1 MMYSSVKFD
10 MYPHSWTSA
19 QLLASDQ
26 NQTFGC
32 GPPADNALHT
42 VDVRGSRATSHQI
55 SKPMIDP
62 TNSLAFSMH
71 ANKGVYAV
79 LLGSGVSRAA
89 RIPTGW
95 EITIELVRKVAAL
108 QGANCE
114 PDPAGW
120 FFKTT
125 GKEPGYS
132 ELLDAVA
139 KTPAERQQLL
149 RSYWEPTEEERE
161 EGAKVPT
168 KAHRAVA
175 DLVKLGYVRVILT
188 TNFDRLLEIALQD
201 VGIQATVL
209 SSPDHIDGALPL
221 VHTPCTV
228 VKIHGDYLDTRI
240 RNTPEEL
247 ATYPDAFNRLLDRI
261 FDEYGLLI
269 AGWSADWDDALR
281 AAMTRAPYRRFTTYW
296 ASRGSPSAKAADLIA
311 RRGATLIEISDAD
324 SFFDTVSEQ
333 VKALEEFSRPHPLST
348 EAAVATLK
356 RYLSEPKYRIA
367 LDDLVSREAENV
379 AAATT
384 GPAFDVTSRDTNGAA
399 ILARLKSYEAPSA
412 TLIRMAFVAGQW
424 CEGAQVNPWAKA
436 LAKLSLR
443 RAQEGSVIWLELQR
457 YPATLLLYAFGLG
470 AVATEQWAPLQ
481 AMFNTSVVREH
492 REDKRVVDLVPVWAL
507 FEMGA
512 DVMKQLPE
520 RGREYTP
527 LHNHLEALLIPVFR
541 AHFLSEEAFHVAFDR
556 FEILAALSFAIPAIE
571 KGGSYWTLPGAY
583 GWRHENRQRILGEI
597 RTSLE
602 SLGDRSPFVISG
614 IVGKTALLAL
624 KNLNELEKFVPEFR
638 WR

>member
-1 MMYSSVKFD
+1 
-10 MYPHSWTSA
+10 
-19 QLLASDQ
+19 
-26 NQTFGC
+26 
-32 GPPADNALHT
+32 
-42 VDVRGSRATSHQI
+42 
-55 SKPMIDP
+55 MIDP
-62 TNSLAFSMH
+62 ITSLAFSMH

-95 EITIELVRKVAAL
+95 EITNELVCKVAAL

-114 PDPAGW
+114 PDPAAW
-120 FFKTT
+120 FFKAT

-149 RSYWEPTEEERE
+149 RTYWEPTEQERE

-168 KAHRAVA
+168 MAHRAVA

-209 SSPDHIDGALPL
+209 STPDHIEGALPL
-221 VHTPCTV
+221 VHTPCTI

-247 ATYPDAFNRLLDRI
+247 VTYPDAFNRLLDRI
-261 FDEYGLLI
+261 FDEYGLVI

-281 AAMTRAPYRRFTTYW
+281 AAMTRAPYRRFSTYW
-296 ASRGSPSAKAADLIA
+296 ASRGKPSAKAIDLIA

-324 SFFDTVSEQ
+324 SFFDTLEEQ

-348 EAAVATLK
+348 EAAVATFK

-367 LDDLVSREAENV
+367 LDDLVSRETESV
-379 AAATT
+379 ATATT
-384 GPAFDVTSRDTNGAA
+384 GLAFDVNSRDTNGAA
-399 ILARLKSYEAPSA
+399 ILARLKAYEAPSA
-412 TLIRMAFVAGQW
+412 TLNRMAFVGGQW
-424 CEGAQVNPWAKA
+424 SDEAQINSWTKA

-443 RAQEGSVIWLELQR
+443 RAQAGTDIWLELQR

-470 AVATEQWAPLQ
+470 AVSTEQWASLH
-481 AMFNTSVVREH
+481 AMFNAVVARENG
-492 REDKRVVDLVPVWAL
+492 EDKRAVELVPVWVL
-507 FEMGA
+507 FQWGA
-512 DVMKQLPE
+512 DVMKILPE
-520 RGREYTP
+520 RGRQYTP
-527 LHNHLEALLIPVFR
+527 MQNHLEALLLPLLR
-541 AHFLSEEAFHVAFDR
+541 PHFPSEEAFHVAFDR
-556 FEILAALSFAIPAIE
+556 LEVLAALSYAVPAIGKVE
-571 KGGSYWTLPGAY
+571 SYWTLPGSY
-583 GWRHENRQRILGEI
+583 GWRHENRLRIFGEI
-597 RTSLE
+597 RTSLQ

-614 IVGKTALLAL
+614 IVGKTALHGLENLAQ
-624 KNLNELEKFVPEFR
+624 LEKFVSEFR

>member
-1 MMYSSVKFD
+1 
-10 MYPHSWTSA
+10 
-19 QLLASDQ
+19 
-26 NQTFGC
+26 
-32 GPPADNALHT
+32 
-42 VDVRGSRATSHQI
+42 
-55 SKPMIDP
+55 MIDP

-71 ANKGVYAV
+71 SNKGVYAV

-108 QGANCE
+108 QGASCE

-120 FFKTT
+120 FLETT

-149 RSYWEPTEEERE
+149 RTYWEPTEQERE

-209 SSPDHIDGALPL
+209 STPDHIDGALPL
-221 VHTPCTV
+221 VHTPCTI

-247 ATYPDAFNRLLDRI
+247 ATYPDAFNHLLDRI
-261 FDEYGLLI
+261 FDEYGLVI

-281 AAMTRAPYRRFTTYW
+281 AAMTRAPYRRFSTYW
-296 ASRGSPSAKAADLIA
+296 ASRGDPSARAADLIA

-324 SFFDTVSEQ
+324 SFFYTVSEQ

-384 GPAFDVTSRDTNGAA
+384 GPAFDVNARDTNGAA
-399 ILARLKSYEAPSA
+399 ILARLKSYEAPSV

-424 CEGAQVNPWAKA
+424 SEGAQVNPWTKA
-436 LAKLSLR
+436 LAKLSLH
-443 RAQEGSVIWLELQR
+443 RAQGGSVIWLDLQR

-470 AVATEQWAPLQ
+470 AVATEQWASLH
-481 AMFNTSVVREH
+481 AMFNSAVVREN
-492 REDKRVVDLVPVWAL
+492 REDKRAVELVPVWAL
-507 FEMGA
+507 FQMGA
-512 DVMKQLPE
+512 DVMKSLPE
-520 RGREYTP
+520 RDRQYTP
-527 LHNHLEALLIPVFR
+527 LQNHLEALLLPLFR
-541 AHFLSEEAFHVAFDR
+541 PHFPSEDAFHVAFDR
-556 FEILAALSFAIPAIE
+556 LEVLAALSYAIPAIE
-571 KGGSYWTLPGAY
+571 KGERYWTLPGAY
-583 GWRHENRQRILGEI
+583 GWRNANRQRIFGEI
-597 RTSLE
+597 RSSLQ

-614 IVGKTALLAL
+614 IVGKAASHGLE
-624 KNLNELEKFVPEFR
+624 NLTQLEKFVPEFR

>member
-1 MMYSSVKFD
+1 
-10 MYPHSWTSA
+10 
-19 QLLASDQ
+19 
-26 NQTFGC
+26 
-32 GPPADNALHT
+32 
-42 VDVRGSRATSHQI
+42 
-55 SKPMIDP
+55 MIDP
-62 TNSLAFSMH
+62 TTSLAFSMH
-71 ANKGVYAV
+71 ANKGVYAI

-114 PDPAGW
+114 PAPAEW
-120 FFKTT
+120 FLKTM
-125 GKEPGYS
+125 GNEPGYS

-149 RSYWEPTEEERE
+149 RSYWEPTEQERE

-201 VGIQATVL
+201 LGIQATVL
-209 SSPDHIDGALPL
+209 STPDHIDGALPL
-221 VHTPCTV
+221 VHTPCTI

-240 RNTPEEL
+240 KNTPEEL

-261 FDEYGLLI
+261 FDEYGLVI

-281 AAMTRAPYRRFTTYW
+281 AAMTRAPYRRFSTYW
-296 ASRGSPSAKAADLIA
+296 ASRGEPSAKATDLIA
-311 RRGATLIEISDAD
+311 RRGATLIRISDAD

-333 VKALEEFSRPHPLST
+333 IKALEEFSRPHPMST
-348 EAAVATLK
+348 EAAVTTLK
-356 RYLSEPKYRIA
+356 RYLAEAKYRIM

-384 GPAFDVTSRDTNGAA
+384 GPAFDVNSQNTNGVA
-399 ILARLKSYEAPSA
+399 ILARLKSYEAASV

-424 CEGAQVNPWAKA
+424 SDGAQVTPWTRA

-443 RAQEGSVIWLELQR
+443 RAQGGTLIWLELQR

-470 AVATEQWAPLQ
+470 AVATEQWASLH
-481 AMFNTSVVREH
+481 AMFNSTVASES
-492 REDKRVVDLVPVWAL
+492 REDKRAVELVPVWAL
-507 FEMGA
+507 FERGA
-512 DVMKQLPE
+512 DVMKLLPE
-520 RGREYTP
+520 RDRQFTP
-527 LHNHLEALLIPVFR
+527 LQNHLEAVLLPFFR
-541 AHFLSEEAFHVAFDR
+541 SHFTSEEAFHLAFDKL
-556 FEILAALSFAIPAIE
+556 EVLAALSYAIPAIA
-571 KGGSYWTLPGAY
+571 KGERYWTIPGAY
-583 GWRHENRQRILGEI
+583 GWRHENRQRIFGEI
-597 RTSLE
+597 RSSLQ
-602 SLGDRSPFVISG
+602 SLGDHSPFVLSS
-614 IVGKTALLAL
+614 IVGKTALLGL
-624 KNLNELEKFVPEFR
+624 DNLTQLEKFVPEFR
-638 WR
+638 WH

>member
-1 MMYSSVKFD
+1 
-10 MYPHSWTSA
+10 
-19 QLLASDQ
+19 
-26 NQTFGC
+26 
-32 GPPADNALHT
+32 
-42 VDVRGSRATSHQI
+42 
-55 SKPMIDP
+55 MIDP

-108 QGANCE
+108 QGRNCE
-114 PDPAGW
+114 PDPAEW
-120 FFKTT
+120 FIKTM
-125 GKEPGYS
+125 GQEPGYS

-149 RSYWEPTEEERE
+149 RTYWEPTEQERE
-161 EGAKVPT
+161 EGAKLPT
-168 KAHRAVA
+168 KAHRAIA

-209 SSPDHIDGALPL
+209 STPDHIDGALPL
-221 VHTPCTV
+221 VHTPCTI

-261 FDEYGLLI
+261 FDEYGLVI

-281 AAMTRAPYRRFTTYW
+281 AAMTRAPYRRFSTYW
-296 ASRGSPSAKAADLIA
+296 ASRGGPSAKATDLIA

-324 SFFDTVSEQ
+324 SFFETVSEQ

-384 GPAFDVTSRDTNGAA
+384 GPAFDVNSRDTNGAA
-399 ILARLKSYEAPSA
+399 ILARLKSYEAPSV

-424 CEGAQVNPWAKA
+424 SEGAQVNPWTKA
-436 LAKLSLR
+436 LANLALH
-443 RAQEGSVIWLELQR
+443 RAPGGTVIWLELQR

-470 AVATEQWAPLQ
+470 AVATEQWASLH
-481 AMFNTSVVREH
+481 AMFNSAVAREN
-492 REDKRVVDLVPVWAL
+492 RDDKRAVELTPVWAL
-507 FEMGA
+507 FERGA
-512 DVMKQLPE
+512 DVMKSLPE
-520 RGREYTP
+520 RDRQFTP
-527 LHNHLEALLIPVFR
+527 LQNHLEALLLPLFR
-541 AHFLSEEAFHVAFDR
+541 PHFPSKEAFHVAFDR
-556 FEILAALSFAIPAIE
+556 LEILAALSYAIPAIE
-571 KGGSYWTLPGAY
+571 RGGRYWTLPGTY
-583 GWRHENRQRILGEI
+583 GWRHENSRRIFGEI
-597 RTSLE
+597 RTSLQ
-602 SLGDRSPFVISG
+602 SLGDHSPFVISG
-614 IVGKTALLAL
+614 IVGKTALHGLE
-624 KNLNELEKFVPEFR
+624 NLTQLENFVLELR

>member
-1 MMYSSVKFD
+1 MRLCFKPDFERGLPD
-10 MYPHSWTSA
+10 
-19 QLLASDQ
+19 
-26 NQTFGC
+26 
-32 GPPADNALHT
+32 DNVLHAIA
-42 VDVRGSRATSHQI
+42 VRGSCATSHQI
-55 SKPMIDP
+55 SNPMIDP
-62 TNSLAFSMH
+62 TTSLAFSMH

-79 LLGSGVSRAA
+79 FLGSGVSRAA

-108 QGANCE
+108 QGANCD
-114 PDPAGW
+114 PDPAAW
-120 FFKTT
+120 FLKTM

-139 KTPAERQQLL
+139 KTPAERQQQL
-149 RSYWEPTEEERE
+149 RTYWEPTEQERE

-168 KAHRAVA
+168 MAHRAVA

-209 SSPDHIDGALPL
+209 STPDHIEGALPL

-261 FDEYGLLI
+261 FDEYGLVI

-281 AAMTRAPYRRFTTYW
+281 AAMTRAPYRRFSTYW
-296 ASRGSPSAKAADLIA
+296 ASRGEPSAKAVDLIA

-324 SFFDTVSEQ
+324 SFFDTVGEQ

-348 EAAVATLK
+348 EAAVATFK

-367 LDDLVSREAENV
+367 LDDLVSRETESVV
-379 AAATT
+379 AATS
-384 GPAFDVTSRDTNGAA
+384 GPAFDVNSRDTNGAA
-399 ILARLKSYEAPSA
+399 ILAQLKAYEAPSV
-412 TLIRMAFVAGQW
+412 TLIRMAFVGGQW
-424 CEGAQVNPWAKA
+424 SEGAQINPWTKA

-443 RAQEGSVIWLELQR
+443 RAQGGIDIWLELQR

-470 AVATEQWAPLQ
+470 AVATEQWASLH
-481 AMFNTSVVREH
+481 AMFNAAVARENG
-492 REDKRVVDLVPVWAL
+492 EDKRAVELVPVWAL
-507 FEMGA
+507 FQLGA
-512 DVMKQLPE
+512 DVMKRLPE
-520 RGREYTP
+520 RDRQFTP
-527 LHNHLEALLIPVFR
+527 LQNHLEALLRPR
-541 AHFLSEEAFHVAFDR
+541 CRPHFPSEEAFHVAFDR
-556 FEILAALSFAIPAIE
+556 LEVLAALSYAVSVIE
-571 KGGSYWTLPGAY
+571 LEARYWPLPGSY
-583 GWRHENRQRILGEI
+583 GWRHENRLRIFGEI
-597 RTSLE
+597 RTSLQ

-614 IVGKTALLAL
+614 IVGKTALHGLNNLAQ
-624 KNLNELEKFVPEFR
+624 LEKLVLEFR

>member
-1 MMYSSVKFD
+1 
-10 MYPHSWTSA
+10 
-19 QLLASDQ
+19 
-26 NQTFGC
+26 
-32 GPPADNALHT
+32 
-42 VDVRGSRATSHQI
+42 
-55 SKPMIDP
+55 MIDP

-71 ANKGVYAV
+71 ANKGVYAL

-114 PDPAGW
+114 PNPSEW
-120 FFKTT
+120 FLKTT

-209 SSPDHIDGALPL
+209 SSPDQIDGALPL

-261 FDEYGLLI
+261 FDEYGLVI

-281 AAMTRAPYRRFTTYW
+281 AAMTRGPYRRFTTYW
-296 ASRGSPSAKAADLIA
+296 ASRGEPSAKATDLIG

-324 SFFDTVSEQ
+324 SFFDSVSAQ

-348 EAAVATLK
+348 EVAVATLK

-367 LDDLVSREAENV
+367 LDDLVSREVENV

-384 GPAFDVTSRDTNGAA
+384 GPAFDMNSQDTNGAS
-399 ILARLKSYEAPSA
+399 ILARLKSYEAPSV
-412 TLIRMAFVAGQW
+412 TLMRMAFVAGQW
-424 CEGAQVNPWAKA
+424 SKGTQVNPWTKA
-436 LAKLSLR
+436 LEKLSLR
-443 RAQEGSVIWLELQR
+443 RAQGGTLIWLELQR

-470 AVATEQWAPLQ
+470 AVATEQWGSLH
-481 AMFNTSVVREH
+481 AMFNLAVAREY
-492 REDKRVVDLVPVWAL
+492 REDKRVVELLPVWAL

-512 DVMKQLPE
+512 DVMKALPK
-520 RGREYTP
+520 RDQEYTP
-527 LHNHLEALLIPVFR
+527 LQNHLEALLLPLFR
-541 AHFLSEEAFHVAFDR
+541 PQFPSEEAFHVAFDR
-556 FEILAALSFAIPAIE
+556 LEVLAALSYAITAIE
-571 KGGSYWTLPGAY
+571 KAESYWTLPGSY
-583 GWRHENRQRILGEI
+583 GWRRENRQRIFGEI
-597 RTSLE
+597 RTSLQN
-602 SLGDRSPFVISG
+602 LGDRSPYVISG
-614 IVGKTALLAL
+614 IAGKTAPHGLN
-624 KNLNELEKFVPEFR
+624 NLTQLEKFVQELR

>member
-1 MMYSSVKFD
+1 
-10 MYPHSWTSA
+10 
-19 QLLASDQ
+19 
-26 NQTFGC
+26 
-32 GPPADNALHT
+32 
-42 VDVRGSRATSHQI
+42 
-55 SKPMIDP
+55 MIDP
-62 TNSLAFSMH
+62 ATALAFSMH
-71 ANKGVYAV
+71 ANKGVYAIF
-79 LLGSGVSRAA
+79 LGSGVSRAA

-95 EITIELVRKVAAL
+95 EITIELVRKVAAI

-114 PDPAGW
+114 PDPAEW
-120 FFKTT
+120 FLNST

-149 RSYWEPTEEERE
+149 RTYWEPTEQERE

-168 KAHRAVA
+168 KAHRAIA

-209 SSPDHIDGALPL
+209 STPDHIDGALPL
-221 VHTPCTV
+221 VHTPCTI

-261 FDEYGLLI
+261 FDEYGLVI

-281 AAMTRAPYRRFTTYW
+281 SAMTRAPYRRFSTYW
-296 ASRGSPSAKAADLIA
+296 ASRGDPSAKAADLIG
-311 RRGATLIEISDAD
+311 RRGATLIQISDAD

-348 EAAVATLK
+348 DAAVATLK

-367 LDDLVSREAENV
+367 LDDLVSREVENV
-379 AAATT
+379 AATTT
-384 GPAFDVTSRDTNGAA
+384 GPTFDTNSQNKDGAA
-399 ILARLKSYEAPSA
+399 ILARLKSYEAPSV
-412 TLIRMAFVAGQW
+412 TLIQMAFVAGQW
-424 CEGAQVNPWAKA
+424 TEGTQVNPWTKA

-443 RAQEGSVIWLELQR
+443 QANGGYDIWLGLQR

-470 AVATEQWAPLQ
+470 AVAMEQWATLH
-481 AMFNTSVVREH
+481 AMFNLVVVREH
-492 REDKRVVDLVPVWAL
+492 REDKRAVELVTIWQL
-507 FEMGA
+507 FERGA
-512 DVMKQLPE
+512 DVMKSLPD
-520 RGREYTP
+520 RDREFTP
-527 LHNHLEALLIPVFR
+527 LQNHLEALLLPLLR
-541 AHFLSEEAFHVAFDR
+541 RHFPSEEAFHLAFDR
-556 FEILAALSFAIPAIE
+556 FEILAALSYAVPAIE
-571 KGGSYWTLPGAY
+571 KGGSYWTLPGSY
-583 GWRHENRQRILGEI
+583 GWRYENRQRIFGEI
-597 RTSLE
+597 QTSLQN
-602 SLGDRSPFVISG
+602 LGDSSPFVISR
-614 IVGKTALLAL
+614 IVGKTALQGLE
-624 KNLNELEKFVPEFR
+624 NLTQLEKFVPQFR